1 MNQEQNG
8 YQKELFGKSYSYAKH
23 IANEP
28 RTNSS
33 IPPDKS
39 VKIASNNIVAQG
51 TAQQMQS
58 TVNNTTNNT
67 VGAIDNQA
75 LNRLVAINQAQL
87 NYQNK
92 MAQEAYR
99 QTKQSQKD
107 YKADIDRNDQA
118 RILEIANRKV

>member
-1 MNQEQNG
+1 
-8 YQKELFGKSYSYAKH
+8 
-23 IANEP
+23 
-28 RTNSS
+28 
-33 IPPDKS
+33 
-39 VKIASNNIVAQG
+39 
-51 TAQQMQS
+51 MQS